1 MRRDANGLSYRFS
14 YTGGGYQVWVACN
27 PLQGRGPSMAVLGPL
42 CWCDVALGQG
52 VLVLSRPAPRRSI
65 IVLQYIVPL
74 PQTGH
79 ADVLVPVVLVWV

>member
-1 MRRDANGLSYRFS
+1 MGSLIGSLILEGVIRSGWPV
-14 YTGGGYQVWVACN
+14 T
-27 PLQGRGPSMAVLGPL
+27 PLQGRGPNMAVLGPL

-65 IVLQYIVPL
+65 IVLQYIFPL